1 MILTNSTQDRKW
13 VFVLMAVLSVVS
25 AQAGTVVSGGATT
38 GGGGGGFS
46 VSGVGFTMSGGGA
59 TTSEYEPCPPITC
72 IAPGSYNFYDTI
84 NSEETPSGMSGVYS
98 VDGVSYPYA
107 CNQGTAC
114 GGGIDFSGVLILPYF
129 ASSPPSTITVTAPFT
144 STGGIGGVAT
154 GLGQHA
160 PSLYFQG
167 VGNATITLHEVSP
180 AVYTFSSATYVFVAT
195 PEPATMSLVG
205 LALLFLGYRRAR
217 R

>member
-1 MILTNSTQDRKW
+1 MKITNSTQDRKW
-13 VFVLMAVLSVVS
+13 VIVLMAALFVVL
-25 AQAGTVVSGGATT
+25 AQGGTVVSGGATT

-46 VSGVGFTMSGGGA
+46 VSGVGFSMSGGGG
-59 TTSEYEPCPPITC
+59 TSLQYEPCLAGTC
-72 IAPGSYNFYDTI
+72 IAPGSYGFSDSI
-84 NSEETPSGMSGVYS
+84 SSEETPGGMSGIYS
-98 VDGVSYPYA
+98 VNGVSYNYY

-114 GGGIDFSGVLILPYF
+114 GGGIDFSGVLILPDF
-129 ASSPPSTITVTAPFT
+129 GSSGPATITVTAPFA

-154 GLGQHA
+154 ILGQPA
-160 PSLYFQG
+160 PSLFFQG
-167 VGNATITLHEVSP
+167 VGNATITLRELSP
-180 AVYTFSSATYVFVAT
+180 DVYVFSSATYVFVAT